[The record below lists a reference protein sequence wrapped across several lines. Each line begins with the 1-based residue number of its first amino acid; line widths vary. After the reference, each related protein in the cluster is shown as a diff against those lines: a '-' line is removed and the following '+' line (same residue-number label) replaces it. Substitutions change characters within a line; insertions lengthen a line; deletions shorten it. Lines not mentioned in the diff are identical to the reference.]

1 MPSYFAPDAENTAS
15 LYYMNAFCGEAESRN
30 IHAIRRNEIQ
40 NHPFYIRWGIDTC
53 TYEKKHVSLQGKE
66 TEIILQTLFITWVRY
81 KKTILNNQKA
91 DRSIEEFRKFLEDI
105 TETLDENKQYRIAL
119 RYKKIAIVKKQPVVF
134 YFEKEQENCQIV
146 KLSNCKIVK

>member
-1 MPSYFAPDAENTAS
+1 MPSYFAPNAENTAS

-40 NHPFYIRWGIDTC
+40 NRPFYIRWGMDTC

-81 KKTILNNQKA
+81 KKTILSNQ
-91 DRSIEEFRKFLEDI
+91 RLNWFSRQVGTSSEQFLEI
-105 TETLDENKQYRIAL
+105 FVEIKESSLFQCICILFRVH
-119 RYKKIAIVKKQPVVF
+119 VKYIRNTCISKEKVVSL
-134 YFEKEQENCQIV
+134 QN
-146 KLSNCKIVK
+146 N